1 MRKLFLVLLAGL
13 WCAGTAQAQ
22 NKRVGYELEV
32 WPELQAEYALLNGG
46 YLFLSAGGQ
55 RSTNSDMEN
64 RGGFYRKHLRAGYE
78 TFLTEQWSVGGTARY
93 THTAGMGDFTPEILL
108 RHRSNIGALTFGQR
122 LSAEY
127 RFADT
132 PDQTRGVTR
141 LRLDLERQFP
151 VGSTVVLR
159 PRLAYELGAYLR
171 LQRDEEAQPKERV
184 IDFTTLR
191 AEVGIRFSDRLDIT
205 PWFGYLASYQ
215 FVLPQTDSDGNPIP
229 GGRRNFVTPTV
240 GLETR
245 ITLFSGSLPANRNQ
259 LPTQH

>member
-13 WCAGTAQAQ
+13 CAGTAEAQ
-22 NKRVGYELEV
+22 SRRVGYDLEL
-32 WPELQAEYALLNGG
+32 WPELQAEYALPSGD
-46 YLFLSAGGQ
+46 YLFLSVGGQ
-55 RSTNSDMEN
+55 RSTNSAIDN
-64 RGGFYRKHLRAGYE
+64 KGGFYRKHIKAGYE
-78 TFLTEQWSVGGTARY
+78 TFLNESWSVGGTARY
-93 THTAGMGDFTPEILL
+93 TSTSGTSDFTPEILL
-108 RHRSNIGALTFGQR
+108 RHLGSVGGLTFGQR

-127 RFADT
+127 RFANT
-132 PDQTRGVTR
+132 PDQTRGITR

-151 VGSTVVLR
+151 VGGTIVLR

-171 LQRDEEAQPKERV
+171 LQRDEETQAKERV

-215 FVLPQTDSDGNPIP
+215 FVLPQTDSEGKLIP
-229 GGRRNFVTPTV
+229 GGRRNFVTPTL

-245 ITLFSGSLPANRNQ
+245 FTLFSGSLPANRKQ